1 MLGGGFLSRAWTWF
15 AGITEQIVADLRW
28 MNAIASCFF
37 HKVTKKQ
44 QLSLAKLEQI
54 ANQTDRFVE

>member
-1 MLGGGFLSRAWTWF
+1 LSF
-15 AGITEQIVADLRW
+15 TEQIVADLRW